1 MSNEKEVNLLEQKVR
16 SVKNIKV
23 YGKEKLK
30 ENLVAGL
37 KYTAPVVAIP
47 ITLSV
52 LNNVFG
58 IDFQV
63 YNTPYVGDFLNNFY
77 TALSEWDT
85 SLVGVAAAMSGYGL
99 GTAYETI
106 RDINEMKKLKYYLRN
121 KAIIKIGS
129 EKDLSILDAEN
140 ISKNELEDY
149 VEKGRSKVLR

>member
-1 MSNEKEVNLLEQKVR
+1 
-16 SVKNIKV
+16 
-23 YGKEKLK
+23 
-30 ENLVAGL
+30 
-37 KYTAPVVAIP
+37 
-47 ITLSV
+47 
-52 LNNVFG
+52 
-58 IDFQV
+58 
-63 YNTPYVGDFLNNFY
+63 
-77 TALSEWDT
+77 
-85 SLVGVAAAMSGYGL
+85 MSGYGL